1 MEITDESL
9 IENVQIHPILY
20 NLKLPQYRDHNM
32 RQEAWEEIGKEL
44 NMPAETLKKKWDK
57 LRRCYI
63 NALSRRRTRRED
75 STKNIHPWKYEL
87 QMSFLLPFIE
97 SRKQHSLNLPNNV
110 EIFIEDSD
118 IQNENKYDT
127 AEDQDQKFDT
137 SLYENDDSSNL
148 SAKLSLP
155 SVKRLKL
162 MRSDNAYQE
171 AVNVYNEDVSNRKF
185 NETYSATSILDMD
198 ETDMFFISMSK
209 MTKKLAPIDQAKIK
223 LLLSNAVLS
232 AQISM
237 SENQSEASNS
247 KMCSD

>member
-1 MEITDESL
+1 
-9 IENVQIHPILY
+9 
-20 NLKLPQYRDHNM
+20 
-32 RQEAWEEIGKEL
+32 
-44 NMPAETLKKKWDK
+44 
-57 LRRCYI
+57 
-63 NALSRRRTRRED
+63 
-75 STKNIHPWKYEL
+75 
-87 QMSFLLPFIE
+87 MSFLLPFIE

-118 IQNENKYDT
+118 IQSENKYDT

-155 SVKRLKL
+155 SVKRLKF